1 MPERASTSRSDAAE
15 NSEPTGIVGR
25 VRAVSVNAA
34 TKIFEYDPQPGM
46 WAATGTAIAHA
57 PNLTDLRSKAT
68 GGENITFDANG
79 LSARDAEPEVLKSQF
94 LMRSQNRRSSLARLE
109 AVGEHEAAKE
119 QGDKPSPSGGTA
131 ETSIH
136 DEELLQELHAKEPW
150 SVTIKHGLTAFGK
163 FFITPTGFLVTLYGL
178 NVVAWGAMLFFLE
191 LHAAPAMNH
200 PDHGNADSSP
210 RKIWLEIDSQILNA
224 LFCLT
229 AWGLA
234 PWRFRDF
241 YWVCVWRFSRNDAR
255 SKAAIRRLA
264 ARNESWFRMR
274 DSDYEEN
281 TVDEAMHRKQT
292 FSGLVAPPTATW
304 KIDFV
309 VIMMVLN
316 SVLQVGMAFFM
327 WHWNRIDRPGW
338 GTGTFIGLGC
348 AVSMFAG
355 IMSWWEGRKVK
366 KIEGPRVKRKEEDVE
381 NPES

>member
-1 MPERASTSRSDAAE
+1 MSDDDGPR
-15 NSEPTGIVGR
+15 SEPSGIVGR
-25 VRAVSVNAA
+25 LRAVSVNAA
-34 TKIFEYDPQPGM
+34 TKLMEYDPQPGM

-79 LSARDAEPEVLKSQF
+79 VSARDAEPEVLKAQF
-94 LMRSQNRRSSLARLE
+94 LTRVHTHRRSSLARLN
-109 AVGEHEAAKE
+109 VQE
-119 QGDKPSPSGGTA
+119 QENARKQGNKTSTHAGAT
-131 ETSIH
+131 ETSP
-136 DEELLQELHAKEPW
+136 EEIDLEQELHAKETW
-150 SVTIKHGLTAFGK
+150 SVTIKHGFVAFGK
-163 FFITPTGFLVTLYGL
+163 FFITPTGFLGTIYGL

-234 PWRFRDF
+234 PWRFRDL
-241 YWVCVWRFSRNDAR
+241 YWIGVWRLSRNVSR

-274 DSDYEEN
+274 DSDFEEG
-281 TVDEAMHRKQT
+281 TVDEAFHRKQT

-304 KIDFV
+304 KMDFV
-309 VIMMVLN
+309 VHMMVLN
-316 SVLQVGMAFFM
+316 SLLQAGMAFFM
-327 WHWNRIDRPGW
+327 WHWNRIDRPSW

-348 AVSMFAG
+348 AVSLFAG
-355 IMSWWEGRKVK
+355 IMSWWEGRKIK
-366 KIEGPRVKRKEEDVE
+366 KIEGPKVISKDEEEEEEEQEATAQSV
-381 NPES
+381 